1 MMLSIPNLGFNI
13 AFIGLKILFFIGILK
28 QIKTGHKKLA
38 IFQIILY
45 FLFDFICISFFY
57 SLNLYR

>member
-1 MMLSIPNLGFNI
+1 MFNTPNLGFNI
-13 AFIGLKILFFIGILK
+13 GFIFLKILLFLGITR
-28 QIKTGHKKLA
+28 QIKTGHKKWV

-57 SLNLYR
+57 SLNFYR

>member
-1 MMLSIPNLGFNI
+1 MLSIPNLGFNI

-38 IFQIILY
+38 VFQIIDKVY
-45 FLFDFICISFFY
+45 IMV
-57 SLNLYR
+57 